1 MRTIFQSQDI
11 AFHAPNFK
19 DAVTILP
26 LMDELTKVINH
37 NRKAEVYENLSAEE
51 REKYNRVWRKN
62 DLSISPDSMEKI
74 LNLLASLG
82 FESQIDLKVATIEDL
97 SKIR

>member
-1 MRTIFQSQDI
+1 MKTVFQSQDI
-11 AFHAPNFK
+11 PFHSLNFK
-19 DAVTILP
+19 DAVIILP

-82 FESQIDLKVATIEDL
+82 FESQIDLKVATIDDL

>member
-1 MRTIFQSQDI
+1 MKTIFQSQDI
-11 AFHAPNFK
+11 PFHSPNFK
-19 DAVTILP
+19 DAVIILP

-74 LNLLASLG
+74 LDLLLSFG
-82 FESQIDLKVATIEDL
+82 FESQIDLKVADIEDL
-97 SKIR
+97 TKIR

>member
-19 DAVTILP
+19 DAVIILP

-37 NRKAEVYENLSAEE
+37 NRKADIYENLPAEE

-74 LNLLASLG
+74 LNLLSSLG

-97 SKIR
+97 TKIR

>member
-1 MRTIFQSQDI
+1 MKTVFQSQDI
-11 AFHAPNFK
+11 PFHSLNFK
-19 DAVTILP
+19 DAVIILP

-82 FESQIDLKVATIEDL
+82 FESQIDLKVATVEDL

>member
-37 NRKAEVYENLSAEE
+37 NRKAEIYENLSAEE
-51 REKYNRVWRKN
+51 REHYNRVWRKN
-62 DLSISPDSMEKI
+62 DINISPDSIEKI
-74 LNLLASLG
+74 HNLLLSFG

-97 SKIR
+97 TKIR